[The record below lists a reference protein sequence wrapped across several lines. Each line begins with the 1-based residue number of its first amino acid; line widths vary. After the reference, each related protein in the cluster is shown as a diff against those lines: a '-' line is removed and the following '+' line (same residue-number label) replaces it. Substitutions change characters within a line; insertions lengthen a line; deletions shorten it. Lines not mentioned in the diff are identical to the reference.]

1 MSCEIVCEFY
11 RLGFPVLTAGSV
23 IRLCTD
29 NGEDQ
34 SPLRGFFGG
43 LGGGGF
49 SLVNGGNGVSQDT
62 RYDRSLGNGQV

>member
-1 MSCEIVCEFY
+1 MSLNVVLMPHNQLLRLNTPLAPIYSLNVMRVCVCVFY

-34 SPLRGFFGG
+34 SPLRGF
-43 LGGGGF
+43 LGG
-49 SLVNGGNGVSQDT
+49 
-62 RYDRSLGNGQV
+62 

>member
-1 MSCEIVCEFY
+1 MSCEIVCVFY

-34 SPLRGFFGG
+34 SPLRGFLRG
-43 LGGGGF
+43 LGGSF